1 MPRSNATAPH
11 RRTSAKLE
19 LLVVDDD
26 RDFAESLLGALR
38 AQGFG
43 VAAADSL
50 AAARA
55 ALAQKCFD
63 AILVDRTLPDGDGV
77 ELLRERPREYDT
89 DVIVITGNTSVDSAV
104 DALKQGANDYLT
116 KPLDPARLESTLA
129 HLMRTRALKSELKE
143 LRSEL
148 VARGRFG
155 SIVGESPAMKALFEE
170 IARVAPTE
178 ASVFIQGESG
188 TGKELFAEA
197 IHANSPRRD
206 HPLVPVNCGA
216 ISETLIASELFG
228 HERGSFTGAE
238 RMHRGFF
245 ERAAGGTLFL
255 DEVTEMPARLQVNLL
270 RVIETGMIQRI
281 GGTEQIPV
289 DVRVLAATN
298 CVPEEAIRAGRL
310 REDLYFRLAVFPII
324 VPPLRERRGD
334 VALLARHFLAQ
345 LNDAHDARKEWAPDA
360 ITELEKREW
369 KGNVR
374 ELKNAVHRAWIMAD
388 TTLESDKA
396 IAVSIEETPAT
407 SAIQAGMS
415 IDETVR
421 ALILA
426 TLEKVDGDKR
436 KTAQRLDISLK
447 TLYNR
452 LNVYNAA
459 KR

>member
-1 MPRSNATAPH
+1 MARSNTTTLH
-11 RRTSAKLE
+11 RRTSSKLE

-38 AQGFG
+38 SQGFV

-50 AAARA
+50 ATARA
-55 ALAQKCFD
+55 ALAQKNFD

-77 ELLRERPREYDT
+77 ELLRERPREHDT

-129 HLMRTRALKSELKE
+129 HLVRTRALKTELQE

-155 SIVGESPAMKALFEE
+155 AIVGESPAMRALFEE

-238 RMHRGFF
+238 RQHRGFF
-245 ERAAGGTLFL
+245 ERADGGTLFL

-281 GGTEQIPV
+281 GGTDQIPV

-298 CVPEEAIRAGRL
+298 RPPEEAIRAGRL

-324 VPPLRERRGD
+324 VPPLRDRRGD

-345 LNDAHDARKEWAPDA
+345 LNDAHDERKEWAPDA
-360 ITELEKREW
+360 IAELEKREW

-388 TTLESDKA
+388 TTVEADKA
-396 IAVSIEETPAT
+396 VAVAVGEAPAAT
-407 SAIQAGMS
+407 AVQAGMS
-415 IDETVR
+415 IDDTVR

-426 TLEKVDGDKR
+426 TLEQVDGDKR
-436 KTAQRLDISLK
+436 EAAKRLGISLK

>member
-1 MPRSNATAPH
+1 MARTAATVPH
-11 RRTSAKLE
+11 RIAAKLN

-26 RDFAESLLGALR
+26 GEFAESLLSLLH
-38 AQGFG
+38 AQGFEARA
-43 VAAADSL
+43 VDSI
-50 AAARA
+50 ANARA
-55 ALAQKCFD
+55 ALVEGTFD

-77 ELLRERPREYDT
+77 ELLRDRPRGHDT
-89 DVIVITGNTSVDSAV
+89 EIIMITGNASIDSAV

-116 KPLDPARLESTLA
+116 KPLELAKLESTLA
-129 HLMRTRALKSELKE
+129 HLVRTRALKSELKE

-148 VARGRFG
+148 VAHRRFG
-155 SIVGESPAMKALFEE
+155 SIVGESPAMRALFEE
-170 IARVAPTE
+170 IARVAPTD

-197 IHANSPRRD
+197 IHENSPRRGQ
-206 HPLVPVNCGA
+206 PLLPVNCGA

-245 ERAAGGTLFL
+245 ERANGGTLFL

-270 RVIETGMIQRI
+270 RVIETGKIQRI
-281 GGTEQIPV
+281 GSTEQIPV

-298 CVPEEAIRAGRL
+298 RSPEEAIRAGRL
-310 REDLYFRLAVFPII
+310 REDLYFRLAVFPIL
-324 VPPLRERRGD
+324 VPPLRDRPGD
-334 VALLARHFLAQ
+334 IALLARHFLAR
-345 LNDAHDARKEWAPDA
+345 LNDAHDAKKQWAPDA
-360 ITELEKREW
+360 IAELEKREW

-388 TTLESDKA
+388 TTLEADKA
-396 IAVSIEETPAT
+396 IAAAIEEAPA
-407 SAIQAGMS
+407 ARPVQAGMS

-426 TLEKVDGDKR
+426 TLEQVDGDKR
-436 KTAQRLDISLK
+436 EAAKRLGISLK

-459 KR
+459 KT